1 MTARVNACLAPGRG
15 FLQGWGF
22 SPLVFLLFACVSPA
36 PVCAAAAS
44 RPADVTVRI
53 AVLKDAEE
61 AAIRV
66 RGDYTIVDPL
76 TSREL
81 DRGSRLPKTNL
92 SPGRE
97 GIRLGERVFPLKR
110 IRFIPQQY
118 FSLYRDKK
126 ERKYRGAVDVFLTPE
141 RRLLFVNTVD
151 LEEYIKGVLY
161 HEVSHRWPLE
171 AIKAQAVAARTYAIY
186 QVQQNKNKDYDMT
199 NDIYSQVYGG
209 KSSERYRTNLAVE
222 RTKGKILVFEGKV
235 LPAYYHATCGGFTEN
250 VKEVWNHDLY
260 PLKGV
265 RCVFCSNSPH
275 YFWKKN
281 VQLKD
286 IQDKLN
292 KSGNKIG
299 LIQNIEV
306 RERTLSGRI
315 KTLDIT
321 GRAGEKI
328 SISGKAFRDIL
339 GPNELRSNDYRVFM
353 KGYYCDFVGKG
364 WGHGVGMCQWGA
376 MGMAQQQY
384 TYDQILTYYYPGTQ
398 MVPVTSLE
406 AVK

>member
-1 MTARVNACLAPGRG
+1 MARILFFIAAGIFLAALLALLGPS
-15 FLQGWGF
+15 FSWGGTL
-22 SPLVFLLFACVSPA
+22 P
-36 PVCAAAAS
+36 
-44 RPADVTVRI
+44 RPDDVTVRI
-53 AVLKDAEE
+53 AVLKDAPE
-61 AAIRV
+61 AAVKIR
-66 RGDYTIVDPL
+66 GSYTLMDPL

-81 DRGSRLPKTNL
+81 DRGSRLDLTTL
-92 SPGRE
+92 SPDPA
-97 GIRLGERVFPLKR
+97 GIRIGERVFPLQR
-110 IRFIPQQY
+110 IRFVPQQY

-126 ERKYRGAVDVFLTPE
+126 ERKYRGTVDVFLTPE
-141 RRLLFVNTVD
+141 RRLLFVNTID

-209 KSSERYRTNLAVE
+209 KNSERYRTNLAVQ
-222 RTKGKILVFEGKV
+222 RTKGEILVFDGKV

-250 VKEVWNHDLY
+250 VKEVWKHDLY

-265 RCVFCSNSPH
+265 RCVFCSHSPH
-275 YFWKKN
+275 YFWKRN
-281 VQLKD
+281 IQLKD
-286 IQDKLN
+286 IQEKLN
-292 KSGNKIG
+292 NNGYKIG
-299 LIQNIEV
+299 LIEDIEI

-315 KTLDIT
+315 KTMDIS

-328 SISGKAFRDIL
+328 SVSGKAFRDIV

-376 MGMAQQQY
+376 MGMAKQQY
-384 TYDQILTYYYPGTQ
+384 PYDKILTYYYPGSQ
-398 MVPVTSLE
+398 MVPVSSWK